1 VTYLAEQDRQTQ
13 AQVERIREVNRKL
26 LEIAEL
32 VNSSASA
39 ILTQSRSVEERAD
52 TQSKLMNETLHAIQQ
67 MNAAILDVASNAGNA
82 SEQANT
88 GQNKA
93 ADGAIVVTQAIK
105 SIDTVRDQADALRSS
120 LEQLGG
126 QAESIGKIMNVISDI
141 ADQTNLL
148 ALNAAIEAARAGEAG
163 RGFAVVADEV
173 RKLAEKTMGATSEV
187 RHAIE
192 SIQAGATHN
201 IKGMGEVSQSVT
213 QATDLS
219 QKSGEVL
226 QEIVSLVSVTNTQVA
241 AIAAAAEEQS
251 ATSEEIRRSV
261 DEVTKISAETLI
273 QLRASGEAAQK
284 LARLAE
290 QLRTVA
296 SS

>member
-1 VTYLAEQDRQTQ
+1 MVENERQTQ
-13 AQVERIREVNRKL
+13 AQVERVREVNRKL

-32 VNSSASA
+32 LGVSSKTILAQSRSA
-39 ILTQSRSVEERAD
+39 QEGANTQSR
-52 TQSKLMNETLHAIQQ
+52 LMNESLQAIQQ
-67 MNAAILDVASNAGNA
+67 MNTTILDVARNAGNA
-82 SEQANT
+82 SEQANS
-88 GQNKA
+88 GQAKA
-93 ADGAIVVTQAIK
+93 ADGAIVVSQAIK
-105 SIDTVRDQADALRSS
+105 SIDTVRDQANALRTS

-126 QAESIGKIMNVISDI
+126 QAEAIGKIMNVISDI

-187 RHAIE
+187 RQAIE
-192 SIQAGATHN
+192 NIQAGAAQN
-201 IKGMGEVSQSVT
+201 IKGMGEVSQSVM
-213 QATDLS
+213 QATERS

-226 QEIVSLVSVTNTQVA
+226 QEIVSLVSDTNAQVA

-251 ATSEEIRRSV
+251 ASSEEIRRSV
-261 DEVTKISAETLI
+261 DEVTKLSEATVA
-273 QLRASGEAAQK
+273 QLHASGEAAQE
-284 LARLAE
+284 LARLGQ

-296 SS
+296 AG